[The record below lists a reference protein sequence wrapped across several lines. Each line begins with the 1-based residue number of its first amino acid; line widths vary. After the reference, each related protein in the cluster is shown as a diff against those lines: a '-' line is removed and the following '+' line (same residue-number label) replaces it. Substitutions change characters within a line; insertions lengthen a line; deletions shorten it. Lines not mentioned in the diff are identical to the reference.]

1 MSTSVLVVD
10 DQMLVRGGI
19 VALLNSQPD
28 LTVVGEAEDGAEAVE
43 LAARLSPDV
52 IMMDIRMP
60 VMDGVTATKR
70 ILADNDNGVAVLVLT
85 TFALDEQVY
94 AALRAGASGFLLK
107 DTPPEELVRAVRT
120 VAAGDALLSPSIT
133 RKLIGEFARQRPVPL
148 PQGGRLTSLTYRENE
163 VALLVARGF
172 TNADIAEQLYV
183 SEATVKTHLNRA
195 MGKMELSSRAQVV
208 AAVYEA
214 GLLTPGNQ

>member
-70 ILADNDNGVAVLVLT
+70 ILAENDNGVAVLVLT

-148 PQGGRLTSLTYRENE
+148 TQGGRLTGLTYRENE